1 MGLEFD
7 FKGKNIIVTGGTK
20 GIGKAIAKQFLINGG
35 NVTITGTKDINEY
48 ELKQDWGYENIEYQ
62 KVDFLKKDT
71 LKRFLMWISK
81 QEKIDIL
88 VNNAGIN
95 KVSSNVNSSDSDFDD
110 LLNVNLKAPYLLS
123 KEVSRIMK
131 KNGSGKIANISSIWS
146 SITRPGRSIYSST
159 KFGIVGLTKTLAVEL
174 ASYGI
179 LVNAIAPGF
188 TMTELTKKTNTVKEL
203 EKLRKTI
210 PIKKLADPIEIAQ
223 LVLFLTSDLNTYLTG
238 QNIIIDGGYTV
249 V

>member
-1 MGLEFD
+1 MGLELD

-20 GIGKAIAKQFLINGG
+20 GIGKAIATQYLMNGG
-35 NVTITGTKDINEY
+35 KVTVTGTKEISLSK
-48 ELKQDWGYENIEYQ
+48 LKQQWGFSNIEYQ
-62 KVDFLKKDT
+62 KVDFLNKNS
-71 LKRFLMWISK
+71 LKRFLNWISK

-95 KVSSNVNSSDSDFDD
+95 KVSSNVDSSETDFDNLFD
-110 LLNVNLKAPYLLS
+110 VNLKAPYLLS
-123 KEVSRIMK
+123 KLVSRKMK
-131 KNGSGKIANISSIWS
+131 KNRSGKIANISSIWS

-174 ASYGI
+174 ASYGV

-188 TMTELTKKTNTVKEL
+188 TMTELTKKTNTSKEL
-203 EKLRKTI
+203 EELRKTI
-210 PIKKLADPIEIAQ
+210 PIKKLANPVEIAQ

-238 QNIIIDGGYTV
+238 QNIIIDGGYSV

>member
-1 MGLEFD
+1 MGLELD

-20 GIGKAIAKQFLINGG
+20 GIGKAIATQYLMNGG
-35 NVTITGTKDINEY
+35 KVTVTGTKEISLSK
-48 ELKQDWGYENIEYQ
+48 LKQQWGFSNIEYQ
-62 KVDFLKKDT
+62 KVDFLNKNS
-71 LKRFLMWISK
+71 LKRFLNWISK

-95 KVSSNVNSSDSDFDD
+95 KVSSNVDSSETDFDNLFD
-110 LLNVNLKAPYLLS
+110 VNLKAPYLIS
-123 KEVSRIMK
+123 KLVSRKMK

-174 ASYGI
+174 ASYGV

-188 TMTELTKKTNTVKEL
+188 TMTELTKKTNTSKEL
-203 EKLRKTI
+203 EELRKTI
-210 PIKKLADPIEIAQ
+210 PIKKLANPVEIAQ

-238 QNIIIDGGYTV
+238 QNIIIDGGYSV

>member
-1 MGLEFD
+1 MGLELD

-20 GIGKAIAKQFLINGG
+20 GIGKAIATQYLMNGG
-35 NVTITGTKDINEY
+35 KVTVTGNKEISLSK
-48 ELKQDWGYENIEYQ
+48 LKQQWGFSNIEYQ
-62 KVDFLKKDT
+62 KVDFLNKNS
-71 LKRFLMWISK
+71 LKRFLNWISK

-95 KVSSNVNSSDSDFDD
+95 KVISNVDSSETDFDNLFD
-110 LLNVNLKAPYLLS
+110 VNLKAPYLLS
-123 KEVSRIMK
+123 KLVSRKMK

-174 ASYGI
+174 ASYGV

-188 TMTELTKKTNTVKEL
+188 TMTELTKKTNTSKEL
-203 EKLRKTI
+203 EELRKTI
-210 PIKKLADPIEIAQ
+210 PIKKLANPVEIAQ

-238 QNIIIDGGYTV
+238 QNIIIDGGHSV

>member
-1 MGLEFD
+1 MGLQLD
-7 FKGKNIIVTGGTK
+7 FKGKDIIVTGGTR
-20 GIGKAIAKQFLINGG
+20 GIGKAIATQFLINGG
-35 NVTITGTKDINEY
+35 SVTITGTKDINDTT
-48 ELKQDWGYENIEYQ
+48 LKEKWGYANIHYQ
-62 KVDFLKKDT
+62 KVDFKKKDSVE
-71 LKRFLMWISK
+71 RFLNWVSR

-95 KVSSNVNSSDSDFDD
+95 KVSFNIDSSNSDFDD
-110 LLNVNLKAPYLLS
+110 ILDVNLKAPYLLS
-123 KEVSRIMK
+123 KEVSRIMI

-146 SITRPGRSIYSST
+146 TITRPGRSIYSST
-159 KFGIVGLTKTLAVEL
+159 KFGVVGLTKTLAVEL
-174 ASYGI
+174 ASDGV

-188 TMTELTKKTNTVKEL
+188 TMTELTKTTNTIKEL
-203 EKLRKTI
+203 EELRNTI
-210 PIKKLADPIEIAQ
+210 PIKKLADPVEIAK

>member
-1 MGLEFD
+1 MGLELD

-20 GIGKAIAKQFLINGG
+20 GIGKAIATQYLMNGG
-35 NVTITGTKDINEY
+35 KVTVTGTKEISLSK
-48 ELKQDWGYENIEYQ
+48 LKQQWGFSNIEYQ
-62 KVDFLKKDT
+62 KVDFLNKNS
-71 LKRFLMWISK
+71 LKRFLNWISK

-88 VNNAGIN
+88 VNNAVLIIID
-95 KVSSNVNSSDSDFDD
+95 VDSSETDFDNLFD
-110 LLNVNLKAPYLLS
+110 VNLKAPYLLS
-123 KEVSRIMK
+123 KLVSRKMK

-174 ASYGI
+174 ASYGV

-188 TMTELTKKTNTVKEL
+188 TMTELTKKTNTSKEL
-203 EKLRKTI
+203 EELRKTI
-210 PIKKLADPIEIAQ
+210 PIKKLANPVEIAQ

-238 QNIIIDGGYTV
+238 QNIIIDGGYSV